1 MMSRDWRQFLRPHI
15 DDAIAL
21 GYNEIKFV
29 VSGSPN
35 DGDDEVRPGPTLI
48 VGDRLPCLVHQ
59 TTS

>member
-1 MMSRDWRQFLRPHI
+1 MMSGGWRQFPRPHI

-21 GYNEIKFV
+21 GYNESKFV

-35 DGDDEVRPGPTLI
+35 DDDDTVRLRPTLI